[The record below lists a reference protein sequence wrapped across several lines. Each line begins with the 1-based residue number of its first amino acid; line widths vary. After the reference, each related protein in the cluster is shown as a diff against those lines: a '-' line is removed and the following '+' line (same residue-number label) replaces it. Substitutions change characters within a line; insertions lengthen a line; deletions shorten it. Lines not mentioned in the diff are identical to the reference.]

1 MIFNKIL
8 QLFKSL
14 RFTIVIIICLVSLFL
29 IGVIVPQKGL
39 LGRDMYLSWKD
50 SQPVLVSFLEFL
62 DLTDVYTSP
71 VTLLLWGLFFLNLL
85 TVISKRIPSIWKRYS
100 EDSFPRSPESL
111 EGTKNYAFIQ
121 GQDIDSVRDALRKGG
136 YRFFSQ
142 GNAFRG
148 VRNRVSPLATILFH
162 LSFLFLL
169 IGGVMTFYTE
179 FRAEA
184 PVAEGETFTGQYRWV
199 RSPKIGGIPTATF
212 TVEEIKPL
220 YYREVIPTG
229 LKVVILSDK
238 GKEVV
243 GINKPLKRGALS
255 FIIKDIDIAPLFI
268 IRNNKGEE
276 IDGAY
281 VKLKGLS
288 STIDSFSMQGYKF
301 MTFFYSDY
309 ANQRNDGSKERTN
322 LPQVLKQSPMT
333 GGSPQS
339 REIIDPAFF
348 IEIYEEGLLV
358 NSGTVTP
365 GEFIEFNNYRLEFD
379 ELGYWVMFYVAK
391 EHGFGI
397 LYAGFVIM
405 ILALIIRFLFY
416 RRDIR
421 GIVKDGNVHMSGRG
435 EFFPVLFEDE
445 FRGMIRRLQKR

>member
-1 MIFNKIL
+1 
-8 QLFKSL
+8 
-14 RFTIVIIICLVSLFL
+14 
-29 IGVIVPQKGL
+29 
-39 LGRDMYLSWKD
+39 
-50 SQPVLVSFLEFL
+50 
-62 DLTDVYTSP
+62 
-71 VTLLLWGLFFLNLL
+71 
-85 TVISKRIPSIWKRYS
+85 
-100 EDSFPRSPESL
+100 
-111 EGTKNYAFIQ
+111 
-121 GQDIDSVRDALRKGG
+121 
-136 YRFFSQ
+136 
-142 GNAFRG
+142 
-148 VRNRVSPLATILFH
+148 
-162 LSFLFLL
+162 
-169 IGGVMTFYTE
+169 MTFYTE

-288 STIDSFSMQGYKF
+288 STIDSFSMQGYNF

-309 ANQRNDGSKERTN
+309 ANQRNDESKERTN

-339 REIIDPAFF
+339 REIIDPGFF

-365 GEFIEFNNYRLEFD
+365 GEFIEFNNYRLEFA

-391 EHGFGI
+391 EHGLGI